1 MLLTSCRMLLFP
13 SRCPGVLSCGQPDPY
28 LSSQTIFFFTLANL
42 SRLFSEHN
50 QHKIT
55 IYCVFTLR
63 GNKRNI
69 EYISKQLN
77 TQNNK
82 SHVKWRDPLCPDG
95 WSDNGSAGD
104 QGTVSVL
111 HTKEIHQE
119 HLSLLGPPRPTPKS
133 GRAMVTHPGL
143 LWWANCHLGH
153 SGNVL
158 QQTQEKLLCR
168 KPKVGRVFAK
178 SCRA

>member
-1 MLLTSCRMLLFP
+1 M
-13 SRCPGVLSCGQPDPY
+13 LSCGQPDPY

-42 SRLFSEHN
+42 SRVFSEHN

-95 WSDNGSAGD
+95 WADNGSAGD

-111 HTKEIHQE
+111 HTKEIHHQE

-178 SCRA
+178 SGRALTWCAAF

>member
-1 MLLTSCRMLLFP
+1 M
-13 SRCPGVLSCGQPDPY
+13 LSCGQPDPY

-42 SRLFSEHN
+42 SRVFSEHN

-178 SCRA
+178 SCRALTWCADF